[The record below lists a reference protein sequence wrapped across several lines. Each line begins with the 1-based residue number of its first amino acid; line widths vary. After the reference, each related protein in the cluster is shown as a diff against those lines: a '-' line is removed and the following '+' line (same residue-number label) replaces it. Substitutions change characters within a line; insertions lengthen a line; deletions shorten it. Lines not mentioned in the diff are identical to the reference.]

1 MDDNEEL
8 SPWMRLYFDEHQ
20 IKEINFDRIYA
31 EAFHHGTDGHNMR
44 MIIAKMAELLDLHY
58 QTSKSTD

>member
-1 MDDNEEL
+1 MDNEEEL
-8 SPWMRLYFDEHQ
+8 SPWMRLYFDERQ

-31 EAFHHGTDGHNMR
+31 EGFHHGTDGHNMR

-58 QTSKSTD
+58 QASDAD